1 VSDLFRSDF
10 PSPGF
15 WLDGFCTDVTEYFQH
30 ETHIAEVRDIAQHD
44 GLFGQQGGS
53 ENRKGGIL
61 RTTDLDLAV
70 ERAVATNFKDIHELF
85 CSTKFNCVS
94 HPLADALASF
104 GRS

>member
-1 VSDLFRSDF
+1 MSDLFRSNF
-10 PSPGF
+10 PSAWL
-15 WLDGFCTDVTEYFQH
+15 WLDGFCADVTEYFQH

-44 GLFGQQGGS
+44 GLLSQQGSG
-53 ENRKGGIL
+53 ENREGGIF

-70 ERAVATNFKDIHELF
+70 ERAVATNFKDVHEWF

-94 HPLADALASF
+94 HPLADAVASF